1 MYVGVARRAGDLS
14 RRRRRQTSRQDEAA
28 AAATEQAAKHG
39 WRWHVWQTLEDPGSS
54 KLAKGVSTFVMLII
68 TISVVNFIV
77 GSQRDPACGY
87 KPSGGFTPEKAYE
100 CGAYKLSDDGSALA
114 PTLNGLETFCIMV
127 FTVEYVLRLLCCSV
141 AMRVSSF
148 IFSPLNMIDLIAILP
163 WYLDFVLGAL
173 QVEVSVEGLSVL
185 RVIRLLRVVRVFK
198 MSRNFQGLIVLIRTL
213 GRSIT
218 AISLLLTFVITLIIV
233 FATLIYQFEGRPPRC
248 KWTAVDGYPERGQ
261 FIREDGSES
270 PFLSIPHSFYWVLVR
285 RARPMP
291 PALSARPWLLAS
303 PPQLALAGALRHIGA
318 TLASLRAT
326 QVTMTTVGYGDQY
339 PITDAG
345 KVVAALAML
354 AGCAAH
360 HPKRPAAS
368 ACCVLP
374 PRAPAEP
381 RRVPCSRRLIVL
393 TLPITIIGAN
403 FDEEAREQQR
413 INDRQRRALA
423 RLPNV
428 RVESDG
434 AGAVMA
440 HTVPGFDEAA
450 ELVQDHK
457 NNVKME
463 MEVMLAKL
471 EKDLTESMVKV
482 LLQSRVTKRRKEPGR
497 APPPK

>member
-1 MYVGVARRAGDLS
+1 MRLQGPNQRNHRCLSVYFYDRNAYNERPQPSSKMYVGVARRAGDLS

-303 PPQLALAGALRHIGA
+303 PPPARACR
-318 TLASLRAT
+318 SLEAYRSDTRVPAR
-326 QVTMTTVGYGDQY
+326 
-339 PITDAG
+339 DAG
-345 KVVAALAML
+345 DHDDGRVRRPVPDHRRGQGRGGFGHARRVRRASSKAPSCVRML
-354 AGCAAH
+354 
-360 HPKRPAAS
+360 
-368 ACCVLP
+368 
-374 PRAPAEP
+374 RAPA
-381 RRVPCSRRLIVL
+381 
-393 TLPITIIGAN
+393 
-403 FDEEAREQQR
+403 
-413 INDRQRRALA
+413 
-423 RLPNV
+423 
-428 RVESDG
+428 
-434 AGAVMA
+434 AGAC
-440 HTVPGFDEAA
+440 
-450 ELVQDHK
+450 
-457 NNVKME
+457 
-463 MEVMLAKL
+463 
-471 EKDLTESMVKV
+471 
-482 LLQSRVTKRRKEPGR
+482 
-497 APPPK
+497 